1 MGTRCGFL
9 ARYSQSFLMP
19 RSTPG
24 PVGLPS
30 DTSFSARYTLGTRKL
45 YRFTGT
51 LAAVATPRQLHGKS
65 IALGPSRAGEPLL
78 PLARYAVNAG
88 QLPPFPS
95 ESAHAF
101 KHNKRTFYMPR
112 EHPGAPLIGAVRCG
126 EGSRRGARSGRAY
139 GGMEATSSCRWA
151 MQGHARICLA
161 ALDCSKS
168 YMTGRKN
175 EIASPRMAILSG
187 ECAIYSAGLAYNI
200 VKLTWKTL
208 PLWLRAS

>member
-1 MGTRCGFL
+1 MGCAQQNRAQFPAPPQYTGKARACPTTRHSSVPTLGTRCGFL
-9 ARYSQSFLMP
+9 ARYSQSVLRP

-88 QLPPFPS
+88 QLAPFPS

-101 KHNKRTFYMPR
+101 
-112 EHPGAPLIGAVRCG
+112 
-126 EGSRRGARSGRAY
+126 
-139 GGMEATSSCRWA
+139 
-151 MQGHARICLA
+151 
-161 ALDCSKS
+161 
-168 YMTGRKN
+168 
-175 EIASPRMAILSG
+175 
-187 ECAIYSAGLAYNI
+187 
-200 VKLTWKTL
+200 
-208 PLWLRAS
+208 